1 MKPRDRSRR
10 FFARPNEAGGR
21 KAQRRPIP
29 RWFWLV
35 AGVWLAWVTVLSD
48 HSFWRISQLK
58 REIASSEAEA
68 VRLKQDTE
76 QLEQQVK
83 DPEARKFRAEEI
95 ARTQHGWAAPGELV
109 YRFRGTEP
117 AVDTTE

>member
-10 FFARPNEAGGR
+10 FFARPREARSLGAR
-21 KAQRRPIP
+21 ARAIP
-29 RWFWLV
+29 RWFWLA
-35 AGVWLAWVTVLSD
+35 AGLWLAWVTVLSD

-58 REIASSEAEA
+58 HEIASAEAET
-68 VRLKQDTE
+68 VHLKQDTE
-76 QLEQQVK
+76 RLELQVK

-109 YRFRGTEP
+109 YRFRGSEP
-117 AVDTTE
+117 VADTAQ

>member
-10 FFARPNEAGGR
+10 FYARSIETRGR
-21 KAQRRPIP
+21 GRARHIP

-48 HSFWRISQLK
+48 HSFWRISRLK
-58 REIASSEAEA
+58 HEIASSEAEA

-76 QLEQQVK
+76 QLERQVK

-109 YRFRGTEP
+109 YRFRGSEP
-117 AVDTTE
+117 AVDTTR